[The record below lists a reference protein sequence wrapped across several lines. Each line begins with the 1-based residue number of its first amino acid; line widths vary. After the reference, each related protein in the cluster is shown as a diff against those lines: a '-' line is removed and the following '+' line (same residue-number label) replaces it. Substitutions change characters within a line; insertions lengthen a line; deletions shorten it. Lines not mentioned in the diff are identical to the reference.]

1 MGARDTRPN
10 VIGMGKKAKVFI
22 PLLLNIRIYG
32 MLTIIQAQTEN
43 N

>member
-10 VIGMGKKAKVFI
+10 VIGWKKAKVFI

-32 MLTIIQAQTEN
+32 MLTIIQGQTEN